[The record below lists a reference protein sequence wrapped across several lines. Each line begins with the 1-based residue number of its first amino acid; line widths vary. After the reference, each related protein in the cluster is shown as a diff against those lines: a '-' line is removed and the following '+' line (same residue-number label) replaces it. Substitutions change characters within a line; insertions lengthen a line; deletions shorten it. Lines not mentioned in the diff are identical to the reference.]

1 MIEGI
6 ELVELKIINIQE
18 GNVYHGMKASDVG
31 YQGFGE
37 AYFSEVKK
45 GAVKAWKKH
54 SEMTMNLV
62 VPTGEIGF
70 VIFDDRSYSG
80 TQGEFQTLNLSL
92 DNYRR
97 LTIPPGLWF
106 GFKGL
111 GDRTN
116 LLLNLAN
123 IEHDPAEGD
132 KKGIE
137 EIAFDWS
144 KLI

>member
-6 ELVELKIINIQE
+6 ILTPLRIINVP
-18 GNVYHGMKASDVG
+18 GGDVYHGLKASDPEYV
-31 YQGFGE
+31 GFGE
-37 AYFSEVKK
+37 IYFSSVEMD
-45 GAVKAWKKH
+45 AVKAWKKH
-54 SEMTMNLV
+54 KMMTMNLV
-62 VPTGEIGF
+62 VPTGRIA
-70 VIFDDRSYSG
+70 VVVLDDREESSTSG
-80 TQGEFQTLNLSL
+80 SFQQIIL
-92 DNYRR
+92 DRNNYCRI
-97 LTIPPGLWF
+97 TIPPDLWF

-111 GDRTN
+111 GKDLN
-116 LLLNLAN
+116 LLMNLAN